1 MLGHLLA
8 FQTLSIALPC
18 LHSEIS
24 KQHPWKFGTI
34 ENDREDAN
42 LWILFFKGSFLRLV
56 VLYKFFYTHH
66 LSVIQ
71 KNSVVCC
78 YYCLPEASAN
88 MSTDN
93 RRILIRCAHLIKQS
107 YCGLILN
114 QLETDYVNTK
124 KINQE
129 ALLSLSNSTLP
140 CLGRRMR

>member
-24 KQHPWKFGTI
+24 KQHPWKFATF

-42 LWILFFKGSFLRLV
+42 LWILFSKGSLLRLV
-56 VLYKFFYTHH
+56 ALYKFFYTHH

-78 YYCLPEASAN
+78 YFCLPEASAN

-93 RRILIRCAHLIKQS
+93 RRILIRCAHLKQPK
-107 YCGLILN
+107 
-114 QLETDYVNTK
+114 TK
-124 KINQE
+124 
-129 ALLSLSNSTLP
+129 LLWLDTKSTRNRLRKYQKDQP
-140 CLGRRMR
+140 RSVVVIV